1 MGKKFRN
8 TVTGVLSTGLIL
20 SAFSVAAA
28 APQTTS
34 GHWAG
39 DQVQR
44 WSATGHLDSAT
55 KPDAAITRAEFIV
68 LLNRSLGTFTV
79 DTPAVTD
86 VTYAD
91 SVKVNGNG
99 SRTFTDV
106 PASHWAY
113 NELTSAVNAGYIS
126 GYADNKLKPNGK
138 VTRQEAAAIVSK
150 AIGLTA
156 GNAADVTKFID
167 SGKIGSW
174 AKKSVAAA
182 AEQKIING
190 YPDGKFQP
198 LKPLT
203 RAEAIA
209 ILDAASGYNLSSVD
223 NLTTTPGGTV
233 TDSTYGTVTDSTY
246 GNTSTTSGSEA
257 EDSSTSTS
265 TSTESTTTDTDATTN
280 SSTTVDNSTTTD
292 TSADTDATTDTTTD
306 AAASTDT
313 LKVNDV
319 YDGEGT
325 ITGTAK
331 AGSTVTVYS
340 NDLPIGSAVA
350 KDDGTFSISVITQKA
365 TVTLV
370 IKAKDADGNESAPV
384 EVSVL
389 GKRSK

>member
-1 MGKKFRN
+1 MGKKLRN

-20 SAFSVAAA
+20 SAFSAAAA

-44 WSATGHLDSAT
+44 WSATGQLDGAV

-68 LLNRSLGTFTV
+68 LLNRSLGTFTQE
-79 DTPAVTD
+79 TPAVTD
-86 VTYAD
+86 VTYAGG
-91 SVKVNGNG
+91 VKVNGNG

-138 VTRQEAAAIVSK
+138 VTRQEAAAIVGK

-167 SGKIGSW
+167 SDKIGSW

-198 LKPLT
+198 LKSLT

-233 TDSTYGTVTDSTY
+233 TDSTYSNVTDSTY
-246 GNTSTTSGSEA
+246 GNTPTTSGSETG
-257 EDSSTSTS
+257 DSSTSTS
-265 TSTESTTTDTDATTN
+265 TDSTTTD
-280 SSTTVDNSTTTD
+280 NSTTIDTNTD
-292 TSADTDATTDTTTD
+292 TDTTTDTTTD
-306 AAASTDT
+306 TVATTEA
-313 LKVNDV
+313 LKVNNV
-319 YDGEGT
+319 YDGEDT

-331 AGSTVTVYS
+331 AGSTVTAYS
-340 NDLPIGSAVA
+340 NELPIGSAVA
-350 KDDGTFSISVITQKA
+350 KDDGTFSISVLTQKA
-365 TVTLV
+365 TVRLV
-370 IKAKDADGNESAPV
+370 IKAEDADGNESEPV
-384 EVSVL
+384 EISVL
-389 GKRSK
+389 GKRSE

>member
-1 MGKKFRN
+1 MGKKLR
-8 TVTGVLSTGLIL
+8 TTITGVLSTGLIL
-20 SAFSVAAA
+20 SAFSAAAA

-44 WSATGHLDSAT
+44 WSATGQLDGAV

-68 LLNRSLGTFTV
+68 LLNRSLGTFTQEL
-79 DTPAVTD
+79 PAVTD
-86 VTYAD
+86 VTYAGG
-91 SVKVNGNG
+91 VKINGNG

-138 VTRQEAAAIVSK
+138 VTRQEAAAIIGK

-167 SGKIGSW
+167 SDKIGSW
-174 AKKSVAAA
+174 AKKSVAAV

-190 YPDGKFQP
+190 YPDGKIQP

-203 RAEAIA
+203 RAEAVA
-209 ILDAASGYNLSSVD
+209 ILDAASGYNLSPVD

-233 TDSTYGTVTDSTY
+233 TDSTYSNVTNSTY
-246 GNTSTTSGSEA
+246 GNTSTTSGSET

-265 TSTESTTTDTDATTN
+265 TDSTTTT
-280 SSTTVDNSTTTD
+280 DNSTTTE
-292 TSADTDATTDTTTD
+292 TSTETTTNTDTTTD
-306 AAASTDT
+306 TATDADAT
-313 LKVNDV
+313 SNALKVNDV

-331 AGSTVTVYS
+331 AGSTVTAYS

-350 KDDGTFSISVITQKA
+350 KDDGTFSISVLTQKA
-365 TVTLV
+365 TVRLV
-370 IKAKDADGNESAPV
+370 IKAKDTDGHESEPV
-384 EVSVL
+384 EISVL
-389 GKRSK
+389 SKRSE

>member
-1 MGKKFRN
+1 MGKKFKN
-8 TVTGVLSTGLIL
+8 TVAGVLSTGLIL

-44 WSATGHLDSAT
+44 WAATGQLDGVT

-68 LLNRSLGTFTV
+68 LLNRSLGTFTQ
-79 DTPAVTD
+79 DIPAVTD
-86 VTYAD
+86 VTYGG

-126 GYADNKLKPNGK
+126 GYAGNKLKPNGK
-138 VTRQEAAAIVSK
+138 VTRQEAAAIVAK

-209 ILDAASGYNLSSVD
+209 ILDAASGYNLSPVD

-233 TDSTYGTVTDSTY
+233 TDSTYSNVTDSTY
-246 GNTSTTSGSEA
+246 GNTSATSGSEA
-257 EDSSTSTS
+257 EESSTSTD
-265 TSTESTTTDTDATTN
+265 STTTDTVT
-280 SSTTVDNSTTTD
+280 
-292 TSADTDATTDTTTD
+292 
-306 AAASTDT
+306 STDT

-319 YDGEGT
+319 YDGEST

-331 AGSTVTVYS
+331 AGSTVTAYS
-340 NDLPIGSAVA
+340 NDLSIGSAVA
-350 KDDGTFSISVITQKA
+350 KDDGTFSINVLTQKA
-365 TVTLV
+365 TVRLV

-384 EVSVL
+384 EISVL
-389 GKRSK
+389 GKRSE

>member
-1 MGKKFRN
+1 MGKKLR
-8 TVTGVLSTGLIL
+8 TTITGVLSTGLIL
-20 SAFSVAAA
+20 SAFSAAAA

-44 WSATGHLDSAT
+44 WSATGQLDGAV
-55 KPDAAITRAEFIV
+55 KPDAVITRAEFIV
-68 LLNRSLGTFTV
+68 LLNRSLGTFTQEL
-79 DTPAVTD
+79 PAVTD
-86 VTYAD
+86 VTYAGG
-91 SVKVNGNG
+91 VKINGNG

-126 GYADNKLKPNGK
+126 GYAGNKLKPNGK
-138 VTRQEAAAIVSK
+138 VTRQEAAAIIGK

-167 SGKIGSW
+167 SDKIGSW
-174 AKKSVAAA
+174 AKKSVAAV

-203 RAEAIA
+203 RAEAVA
-209 ILDAASGYNLSSVD
+209 ILDAASGYNLSPVD

-233 TDSTYGTVTDSTY
+233 TDSTYSNVTNSTY
-246 GNTSTTSGSEA
+246 GNTSTTSDSET

-265 TSTESTTTDTDATTN
+265 TDSTTTT
-280 SSTTVDNSTTTD
+280 DNSTTTE
-292 TSADTDATTDTTTD
+292 TSTETTTNTDTTTD
-306 AAASTDT
+306 TATDADAT
-313 LKVNDV
+313 SNALKVNDV

-331 AGSTVTVYS
+331 AGSTVTAYS

-350 KDDGTFSISVITQKA
+350 KDDGTFSISVLTQKA
-365 TVTLV
+365 TVRLV
-370 IKAKDADGNESAPV
+370 IKAKDTDGHESEPV
-384 EVSVL
+384 EISVL
-389 GKRSK
+389 SKRSE

>member
-1 MGKKFRN
+1 MGKKLR
-8 TVTGVLSTGLIL
+8 TTITGVLSTGLIL
-20 SAFSVAAA
+20 SAFSAAAA

-44 WSATGHLDSAT
+44 WSATGQLDGAV

-68 LLNRSLGTFTV
+68 LLNRSLGTFTQEL
-79 DTPAVTD
+79 PAVTD
-86 VTYAD
+86 VTYAGG
-91 SVKVNGNG
+91 VKINGNG

-126 GYADNKLKPNGK
+126 GYAGNKLKPNGK
-138 VTRQEAAAIVSK
+138 VTRQEAAAIIGK

-167 SGKIGSW
+167 SDKIGSW
-174 AKKSVAAA
+174 AKKSVAAV

-203 RAEAIA
+203 RAEAVA
-209 ILDAASGYNLSSVD
+209 ILDAASGYNLSPVD

-233 TDSTYGTVTDSTY
+233 TDSTYSNVTNSTY
-246 GNTSTTSGSEA
+246 GNTSTTSGSET

-265 TSTESTTTDTDATTN
+265 TDSTTTT
-280 SSTTVDNSTTTD
+280 DNSTTTE
-292 TSADTDATTDTTTD
+292 TSTETTTNTDTTTD
-306 AAASTDT
+306 TATDADAT
-313 LKVNDV
+313 SNALKVNDV

-331 AGSTVTVYS
+331 AGSTVTAYS

-350 KDDGTFSISVITQKA
+350 KDDGTFSISVLTQKA
-365 TVTLV
+365 TVRLV
-370 IKAKDADGNESAPV
+370 IKAKDTDGHESEPV
-384 EVSVL
+384 EISVL
-389 GKRSK
+389 SKRSE

>member
-1 MGKKFRN
+1 MGKKLRN

-20 SAFSVAAA
+20 SAFSAAAA
-28 APQTTS
+28 APQTTN

-44 WSATGHLDSAT
+44 WSATGQLDGAV

-68 LLNRSLGTFTV
+68 LLNRSLGTFTQ

-99 SRTFTDV
+99 GRKFTDV

-138 VTRQEAAAIVSK
+138 VTRQEAAAIVGK

-167 SGKIGSW
+167 SDKIGSW

-198 LKPLT
+198 LKSLT

-209 ILDAASGYNLSSVD
+209 ILDAASGYNLSPVD

-233 TDSTYGTVTDSTY
+233 TDSTYSNVTDSTY
-246 GNTSTTSGSEA
+246 GNTSTTSGSET
-257 EDSSTSTS
+257 EDSSTNTS
-265 TSTESTTTDTDATTN
+265 TDSTTTN
-280 SSTTVDNSTTTD
+280 NSTTIDTNTD
-292 TSADTDATTDTTTD
+292 TDTTTD
-306 AAASTDT
+306 STTDT
-313 LKVNDV
+313 VATTGALKVNNV
-319 YDGEGT
+319 YDGEST

-331 AGSTVTVYS
+331 AGSTVTAYS
-340 NDLPIGSAVA
+340 NELPIGSAVA
-350 KDDGTFSISVITQKA
+350 KGDGTFSISVLTQKA
-365 TVTLV
+365 TVRLV
-370 IKAKDADGNESAPV
+370 IQAEDADGNKSEPV
-384 EVSVL
+384 EISVL
-389 GKRSK
+389 GKRSE

>member
-1 MGKKFRN
+1 MGNKLRN

-28 APQTTS
+28 APQNTS

-44 WSATGHLDSAT
+44 WSATGQLDGAV

-68 LLNRSLGTFTV
+68 LLNRSLGTFTQ

-91 SVKVNGNG
+91 SVQVNGNG
-99 SRTFTDV
+99 NRTFTDV

-113 NELTSAVNAGYIS
+113 NELTNAVNAGYIS

-138 VTRQEAAAIVSK
+138 VTRQEAAAIVGK

-167 SGKIGSW
+167 SDKIGSW

-198 LKPLT
+198 LKSLT

-209 ILDAASGYNLSSVD
+209 ILDAASGYNMSAID
-223 NLTTTPGGTV
+223 NLTSTPGGTV
-233 TDSTYGTVTDSTY
+233 TDSTYSNVTDSTY
-246 GNTSTTSGSEA
+246 GNTSTTPGSET
-257 EDSSTSTS
+257 EDSSTSTDS
-265 TSTESTTTDTDATTN
+265 TDTTTD
-280 SSTTVDNSTTTD
+280 SSTTTD
-292 TSADTDATTDTTTD
+292 TSTTDTTTD
-306 AAASTDT
+306 TNTDAVAASDT
-313 LKVNDV
+313 LKVNEV

-340 NDLPIGSAVA
+340 NDLSIGSAVA
-350 KDDGTFSISVITQKA
+350 KGDGTFSINVLTQKA
-365 TVTLV
+365 TVRLV
-370 IKAKDADGNESAPV
+370 VKAVDADGSESAPV
-384 EVSVL
+384 EISVS
-389 GKRSK
+389 GKRSE

>member
-1 MGKKFRN
+1 MGKKLRN

-20 SAFSVAAA
+20 SALSAAAA
-28 APQTTS
+28 APQTTN

-39 DQVQR
+39 DQVER
-44 WSATGHLDSAT
+44 WTATGQLNAAV

-68 LLNRSLGTFTV
+68 LLNRSLGTFTQ

-99 SRTFTDV
+99 GRKFTDV

-138 VTRQEAAAIVSK
+138 VTRQEAAAIVGK

-167 SGKIGSW
+167 SDKIGSW

-198 LKPLT
+198 LKSLT

-209 ILDAASGYNLSSVD
+209 ILDAASGYNLSPVD

-233 TDSTYGTVTDSTY
+233 TDSTYSNVTDSTY
-246 GNTSTTSGSEA
+246 GNTSTTSGSET

-265 TSTESTTTDTDATTN
+265 TDNTTTTT
-280 SSTTVDNSTTTD
+280 TDNSTTTE
-292 TSADTDATTDTTTD
+292 TTTNTDTTTD
-306 AAASTDT
+306 NTTDTAAEADAASST
-313 LKVNDV
+313 LKVNNV

-331 AGSTVTVYS
+331 AGSTVTAYS

-350 KDDGTFSISVITQKA
+350 KDDGTFSISVLTQKA
-365 TVTLV
+365 TVRLV
-370 IKAKDADGNESAPV
+370 IKAKDADGNESEPV
-384 EVSVL
+384 EISVL
-389 GKRSK
+389 GKRSE

>member
-1 MGKKFRN
+1 MGKKLR
-8 TVTGVLSTGLIL
+8 TTITGVLSTGLIL
-20 SAFSVAAA
+20 SAFSAAAA

-44 WSATGHLDSAT
+44 WSATGQLDGAV

-68 LLNRSLGTFTV
+68 LLNRSLGTFTQEL
-79 DTPAVTD
+79 PAVTD
-86 VTYAD
+86 VTYAGG
-91 SVKVNGNG
+91 VKINGNG

-126 GYADNKLKPNGK
+126 GYAGNKLKPNGK
-138 VTRQEAAAIVSK
+138 VTRQEAAAIIGK

-167 SGKIGSW
+167 SDKIGSW
-174 AKKSVAAA
+174 AKKSVAAV

-203 RAEAIA
+203 RAEAVA
-209 ILDAASGYNLSSVD
+209 ILDAASGYNLSPVD

-233 TDSTYGTVTDSTY
+233 TDSTYSNVTNSTY
-246 GNTSTTSGSEA
+246 GNTSTTSDSET

-265 TSTESTTTDTDATTN
+265 TDSTTTT
-280 SSTTVDNSTTTD
+280 DNSTTTE
-292 TSADTDATTDTTTD
+292 TSTETTTNTDTTTD
-306 AAASTDT
+306 TATDADAT
-313 LKVNDV
+313 SNALKVNDV

-331 AGSTVTVYS
+331 AGSTVTAYS

-350 KDDGTFSISVITQKA
+350 KDDGTFSISVLTQKA
-365 TVTLV
+365 TVRLV
-370 IKAKDADGNESAPV
+370 IKAKDTDGHESEPV
-384 EVSVL
+384 EISVL
-389 GKRSK
+389 SKRSE

>member
-1 MGKKFRN
+1 MGKKLR
-8 TVTGVLSTGLIL
+8 TTITGVLSTGLIL
-20 SAFSVAAA
+20 SAFSAAAA

-44 WSATGHLDSAT
+44 WSATGQLDGAV

-68 LLNRSLGTFTV
+68 LLNRSLGTFTQEL
-79 DTPAVTD
+79 PAVTD
-86 VTYAD
+86 VTYAGG
-91 SVKVNGNG
+91 VKINGNG

-138 VTRQEAAAIVSK
+138 VTRQEAAAIIGK

-167 SGKIGSW
+167 SDKIGSW
-174 AKKSVAAA
+174 AKKSVAAV

-203 RAEAIA
+203 RAEAVA
-209 ILDAASGYNLSSVD
+209 ILDAASGYNLSPVD

-233 TDSTYGTVTDSTY
+233 TDSTYSNVTNSTY
-246 GNTSTTSGSEA
+246 GNTSTTSGSET

-265 TSTESTTTDTDATTN
+265 TDSTTTT
-280 SSTTVDNSTTTD
+280 DNSTTTEASTETTTNTD
-292 TSADTDATTDTTTD
+292 TTTDTTTD
-306 AAASTDT
+306 ADATSNA

-331 AGSTVTVYS
+331 AGSTVTAYS

-350 KDDGTFSISVITQKA
+350 KDDGTFSIRVLTQKA
-365 TVTLV
+365 TVRLV
-370 IKAKDADGNESAPV
+370 IKAKDTDGHESEPV
-384 EVSVL
+384 EISVL
-389 GKRSK
+389 SKRSE

>member
-1 MGKKFRN
+1 MGKKLR
-8 TVTGVLSTGLIL
+8 TTITGVLSTGLIL
-20 SAFSVAAA
+20 SAFSAAAA

-44 WSATGHLDSAT
+44 WSATGQLDGAV

-68 LLNRSLGTFTV
+68 LLNRSLGTFTQEL
-79 DTPAVTD
+79 PAVTD
-86 VTYAD
+86 VTYAGG
-91 SVKVNGNG
+91 VKINGNG

-126 GYADNKLKPNGK
+126 GYAGNKLKPNGK
-138 VTRQEAAAIVSK
+138 VTRQEAAAIIGK

-167 SGKIGSW
+167 SDKIGSW
-174 AKKSVAAA
+174 AKKSVAAV

-203 RAEAIA
+203 RAEAVA
-209 ILDAASGYNLSSVD
+209 ILDAASGYNLSPVD

-233 TDSTYGTVTDSTY
+233 TDSTYSNVTNSTY
-246 GNTSTTSGSEA
+246 GNTSTTSGSET

-265 TSTESTTTDTDATTN
+265 TDSTTTT
-280 SSTTVDNSTTTD
+280 DNSTTTE
-292 TSADTDATTDTTTD
+292 TSTETTTNTDTTTD
-306 AAASTDT
+306 TATDADAT
-313 LKVNDV
+313 SNALKVNDV

-331 AGSTVTVYS
+331 AGSTVTAYS

-350 KDDGTFSISVITQKA
+350 KDDGTFSISVLTQKA
-365 TVTLV
+365 TVRLV
-370 IKAKDADGNESAPV
+370 IKAKDTDGHESKPV
-384 EVSVL
+384 EISVL
-389 GKRSK
+389 SKRSE

>member
-1 MGKKFRN
+1 MGKKLRN

-20 SAFSVAAA
+20 SAFSAAAA

-44 WSATGHLDSAT
+44 WSATGQLDGAV

-68 LLNRSLGTFTV
+68 LLNRSLGTFTQE
-79 DTPAVTD
+79 TPAVTD
-86 VTYAD
+86 VTYAGG
-91 SVKVNGNG
+91 VKVNGNG

-138 VTRQEAAAIVSK
+138 VTRQEAAAIVGK

-167 SGKIGSW
+167 SDKIGSW

-198 LKPLT
+198 LKSLT

-209 ILDAASGYNLSSVD
+209 ILDAASGYNLSPVD

-233 TDSTYGTVTDSTY
+233 TDSTYSNVTDSTY
-246 GNTSTTSGSEA
+246 GNTSTTSGSET

-265 TSTESTTTDTDATTN
+265 TDNTTTTT
-280 SSTTVDNSTTTD
+280 TDNSTTTE
-292 TSADTDATTDTTTD
+292 TTTNTDTTTD
-306 AAASTDT
+306 NTTDTAAEADAASST
-313 LKVNDV
+313 LKVNNV

-331 AGSTVTVYS
+331 AGSTVTAYS

-350 KDDGTFSISVITQKA
+350 KDDGTFSISVLTQKA
-365 TVTLV
+365 TVRLV
-370 IKAKDADGNESAPV
+370 IKAKDADGNESEPV
-384 EVSVL
+384 EISVL
-389 GKRSK
+389 GKRSE

>member
-1 MGKKFRN
+1 MGKKLR
-8 TVTGVLSTGLIL
+8 TTITGVLSTGLIL
-20 SAFSVAAA
+20 SAFSAAAA

-44 WSATGHLDSAT
+44 WSATGQLDGAV

-68 LLNRSLGTFTV
+68 LLNRSLGTFTQEL
-79 DTPAVTD
+79 PAVTD
-86 VTYAD
+86 VTYAGG
-91 SVKVNGNG
+91 VKINGNG

-138 VTRQEAAAIVSK
+138 VTRQEAAAIIGK

-167 SGKIGSW
+167 SDKIGSW
-174 AKKSVAAA
+174 AKKSVAAV

-203 RAEAIA
+203 RAEAVA
-209 ILDAASGYNLSSVD
+209 ILDAASGYNLSPVD

-233 TDSTYGTVTDSTY
+233 TDSTYSNVTNSTY
-246 GNTSTTSGSEA
+246 GNTSTTSGSET

-265 TSTESTTTDTDATTN
+265 TDSTTTT
-280 SSTTVDNSTTTD
+280 DNSTTTEASTETTTNTD
-292 TSADTDATTDTTTD
+292 TTTDTTTD
-306 AAASTDT
+306 ADATSNA

-331 AGSTVTVYS
+331 AGSTVTAYS

-350 KDDGTFSISVITQKA
+350 KDDGTFSISVLTQKA
-365 TVTLV
+365 TVRLV
-370 IKAKDADGNESAPV
+370 IKAKDTDGHESEPV
-384 EVSVL
+384 EISVL
-389 GKRSK
+389 SKRSE

>member
-1 MGKKFRN
+1 MGKKLR
-8 TVTGVLSTGLIL
+8 TTITGVLSTGLIL
-20 SAFSVAAA
+20 SAFSAAAA

-44 WSATGHLDSAT
+44 WSATGQLSGAV

-68 LLNRSLGTFTV
+68 LLNRSLGTFTQE
-79 DTPAVTD
+79 TPVVTD
-86 VTYAD
+86 ATYGG

-113 NELTSAVNAGYIS
+113 NELTNAVNAGYIS
-126 GYADNKLKPNGK
+126 GYAGNKLKPNGK
-138 VTRQEAAAIVSK
+138 VTRQEAAAIIGK

-167 SGKIGSW
+167 SDKIGSW

-203 RAEAIA
+203 RAEAVA
-209 ILDAASGYNLSSVD
+209 ILDAASGYNLSPVD

-233 TDSTYGTVTDSTY
+233 TDSTYSNVTNSTY
-246 GNTSTTSGSEA
+246 GNTSTTSGSET

-265 TSTESTTTDTDATTN
+265 TDSTTTT
-280 SSTTVDNSTTTD
+280 DNSTTTE
-292 TSADTDATTDTTTD
+292 TSTETTTNTDTTTD
-306 AAASTDT
+306 TATDADAT
-313 LKVNDV
+313 SNALKVNDV

-331 AGSTVTVYS
+331 AGSTVTAYS

-350 KDDGTFSISVITQKA
+350 KDDGTFSISVLTQKA
-365 TVTLV
+365 TVRLV
-370 IKAKDADGNESAPV
+370 IKAKDTDGHESEPV
-384 EVSVL
+384 EISVL
-389 GKRSK
+389 SKRSE

>member
-1 MGKKFRN
+1 MGKKLRN

-20 SAFSVAAA
+20 SAFSAAAA

-44 WSATGHLDSAT
+44 WSATGQLDGAV

-68 LLNRSLGTFTV
+68 LLNRSLGTFTQ

-138 VTRQEAAAIVSK
+138 VTRQEAAAIVGK

-167 SGKIGSW
+167 SAKIGSW

-198 LKPLT
+198 LKSLT

-209 ILDAASGYNLSSVD
+209 ILDAASGYNLSAVD

-233 TDSTYGTVTDSTY
+233 TDSTYSNVTDSTY
-246 GNTSTTSGSEA
+246 GNTSTTSGSET
-257 EDSSTSTS
+257 EDSSANTSTD
-265 TSTESTTTDTDATTN
+265 STTTD
-280 SSTTVDNSTTTD
+280 NSTTIDTNTD
-292 TSADTDATTDTTTD
+292 TDTTTDTTTD
-306 AAASTDT
+306 STTDT
-313 LKVNDV
+313 ATDAVATTEALKVNDV

-331 AGSTVTVYS
+331 AGSTVTAYS
-340 NDLPIGSAVA
+340 NELPIGSAVA
-350 KDDGTFSISVITQKA
+350 KDDGTFSISVLTQKA
-365 TVTLV
+365 TVRLV
-370 IKAKDADGNESAPV
+370 IQAEDADGNESEPV
-384 EVSVL
+384 EISVL
-389 GKRSK
+389 GKRSE

>member
-1 MGKKFRN
+1 MGKKLR
-8 TVTGVLSTGLIL
+8 TTITGVLSTGLIL
-20 SAFSVAAA
+20 SAFSAAAA

-44 WSATGHLDSAT
+44 WSATGQLDGAV

-68 LLNRSLGTFTV
+68 LLNRSLGTFTQEL
-79 DTPAVTD
+79 PAVTD
-86 VTYAD
+86 VTYAGG
-91 SVKVNGNG
+91 VKINGNG

-138 VTRQEAAAIVSK
+138 VTRQEAAAIIGK

-167 SGKIGSW
+167 SDKIGSW
-174 AKKSVAAA
+174 AKKSVAAV

-203 RAEAIA
+203 RAEAVA
-209 ILDAASGYNLSSVD
+209 ILDAASGYNLSPVD

-233 TDSTYGTVTDSTY
+233 TDSTYSNVTNSTY
-246 GNTSTTSGSEA
+246 GNTSTTSDSET

-265 TSTESTTTDTDATTN
+265 TDSTTTT
-280 SSTTVDNSTTTD
+280 DNSTTTE
-292 TSADTDATTDTTTD
+292 TSTETTTNTDTTTD
-306 AAASTDT
+306 TATDADATSNT

-331 AGSTVTVYS
+331 AGSTVTAYS

-350 KDDGTFSISVITQKA
+350 KDDGTFSISVLTQKA
-365 TVTLV
+365 TVRLV
-370 IKAKDADGNESAPV
+370 IKAKDTDGHESEPV
-384 EVSVL
+384 EISVL
-389 GKRSK
+389 SKRSE

>member
-1 MGKKFRN
+1 MGNKFRN
-8 TVTGVLSTGLIL
+8 TITGVLSTGLIL

-28 APQTTS
+28 APQNTG

-44 WSATGHLDSAT
+44 WSATGKLDGAVKT
-55 KPDAAITRAEFIV
+55 DAAITRAEFIV
-68 LLNRSLGTFTV
+68 LLNRSLGTFTQ

-91 SVKVNGNG
+91 SVQVNGNG

-113 NELTSAVNAGYIS
+113 NELTNAVNAGYIS

-138 VTRQEAAAIVSK
+138 VTRQEAAAIVGK

-167 SGKIGSW
+167 SNKIGSW
-174 AKKSVAAA
+174 AKISVAAA

-198 LKPLT
+198 MKSLT

-209 ILDAASGYNLSSVD
+209 ILDAASGYNLSAID
-223 NLTTTPGGTV
+223 NLTSTPGGTV
-233 TDSTYGTVTDSTY
+233 TDSTYSNVTDSSS
-246 GNTSTTSGSEA
+246 GDTSTSGSETQ
-257 EDSSTSTS
+257 DSSTSTDS
-265 TSTESTTTDTDATTN
+265 TDTTTD
-280 SSTTVDNSTTTD
+280 SSTTTD
-292 TSADTDATTDTTTD
+292 TSTGTTTDTNTD
-306 AAASTDT
+306 AVASSDI
-313 LKVNDV
+313 LKVNEV
-319 YDGEGT
+319 HDGEGT
-325 ITGTAK
+325 IMGTAK

-350 KDDGTFSISVITQKA
+350 KDDGTFSISVLTQKA
-365 TVTLV
+365 TVRLV
-370 IKAKDADGNESAPV
+370 VKAVDADGSESAPV
-384 EVSVL
+384 EISVS
-389 GKRSK
+389 GKRSE

>member
-1 MGKKFRN
+1 MGKKLR
-8 TVTGVLSTGLIL
+8 TTITGVLSTGLIL
-20 SAFSVAAA
+20 SAFSAAAA

-44 WSATGHLDSAT
+44 WSATGQLDGAV

-68 LLNRSLGTFTV
+68 LLNRSLGTFTQEL
-79 DTPAVTD
+79 PAVTD
-86 VTYAD
+86 VTYAGG
-91 SVKVNGNG
+91 VKINGNG

-138 VTRQEAAAIVSK
+138 VTRQEAAAIIGK

-167 SGKIGSW
+167 SDKIGSW
-174 AKKSVAAA
+174 AKKSVAAV

-203 RAEAIA
+203 RAEAVA
-209 ILDAASGYNLSSVD
+209 ILDAASGYNLSPVD

-233 TDSTYGTVTDSTY
+233 TDSTYSNVTNSTY
-246 GNTSTTSGSEA
+246 GNTSTTSGSET

-265 TSTESTTTDTDATTN
+265 TDSTTTT
-280 SSTTVDNSTTTD
+280 DNSTTTEASTETTTNTD
-292 TSADTDATTDTTTD
+292 TTTDTTTD
-306 AAASTDT
+306 ADATSNA

-331 AGSTVTVYS
+331 AGSTVTAYS

-350 KDDGTFSISVITQKA
+350 KYDGTFSISVLTQKA
-365 TVTLV
+365 TVRLV
-370 IKAKDADGNESAPV
+370 IKAKDTDGHESEPV
-384 EVSVL
+384 EISVL
-389 GKRSK
+389 SKRSE